1 MLGLLVLSSLSD
13 LPGRD
18 PSLRDVMFDLAA
30 IAAITLL
37 FAWLSRHSLPSMARK
52 LLFREGRDAGVG
64 SGGGSSRTGPSPA
77 IRDKVWTRRHFY

>member
-30 IAAITLL
+30 IAAIALL

-52 LLFREGRDAGVG
+52 LLLREGR
-64 SGGGSSRTGPSPA
+64 SLEK
-77 IRDKVWTRRHFY
+77 DKVWTRRHFY